1 MSVALVQNIELLRQ
15 GITLLGQID
24 DEIYSAG
31 DPDHETSYRVGPH
44 LRHCIDA
51 YGCLLDGLEEARV
64 DYDGRGRDHRLE
76 SERAAG
82 LEALKRLVE
91 GLGRL
96 AVVDPETE
104 LSVRV
109 DTPAGATGPEASSR
123 STLHR
128 ELQFLVGH
136 TVHHFALIAMILRQS
151 GFDPGREF
159 GVAPST
165 LAHWEREE
173 TPRA

>member
-1 MSVALVQNIELLRQ
+1 MSAALVQNIELLRQ
-15 GITLLGQID
+15 GITLLRKID
-24 DEIYSAG
+24 DDLYSG
-31 DPDHETSYRVGPH
+31 SGPDHEASYLVGPH
-44 LRHCIDA
+44 MRHCVDA
-51 YGCLLDGLEEARV
+51 YRCLLDGLEDKSV
-64 DYDGRGRDHRLE
+64 DYDARGRDPRLE

-82 LEALKRLVE
+82 LEAMERLVE

-96 AVVDPETE
+96 AVVDPEVE
-104 LSVRV
+104 LTVRV
-109 DTPAGATGPEASSR
+109 DTPAGAHGPEAASR

-136 TVHHFALIAMILRQS
+136 TVHHFALIAMILRQN

-165 LAHWEREE
+165 LAHWEREK
-173 TPRA
+173 TLQA

>member
-1 MSVALVQNIELLRQ
+1 MSAALVQNLQLLRQ
-15 GITLLGQID
+15 GITLLGEISD
-24 DEIYSAG
+24 DVYSTSG
-31 DPDHETSYRVGPH
+31 PEHETSYRVGPH

-51 YGCLLDGLEEARV
+51 YACLLDGLEDRRV
-64 DYDGRGRDHRLE
+64 DYDGRGRDPRLE
-76 SERAAG
+76 RDRSAG
-82 LEALKRLVE
+82 REMLERLVE

-104 LSVRV
+104 LSVKV
-109 DTPAGATGPEASSR
+109 DTPPGAIGPEATSR

-136 TVHHFALIAMILRQS
+136 TVHHYALIAMILRQN
-151 GFDPGREF
+151 GIDPGREF

-173 TPRA
+173 TLQA

>member
-1 MSVALVQNIELLRQ
+1 MNAALVQNIDLLRQ
-15 GITLLGQID
+15 GITLLRKID
-24 DEIYSAG
+24 DDVYSAAR
-31 DPDHETSYRVGPH
+31 PDHETSYRVGPH

-51 YGCLLDGLEEARV
+51 YGCLLDGLE
-64 DYDGRGRDHRLE
+64 DCSINYDGRRRDPRLE

-82 LEALKRLVE
+82 LEALERLVE

-96 AVVDPETE
+96 AVIDSDLE
-104 LSVRV
+104 LTVRV
-109 DTPAGATGPEASSR
+109 DTPAGARGPEASSR

-136 TVHHFALIAMILRQS
+136 TVHHFALIGMILRQH

-165 LAHWEREE
+165 LAHWEHEE
-173 TPRA
+173 TLLA

>member
-1 MSVALVQNIELLRQ
+1 MSAALVQNIELLRQ
-15 GITLLGQID
+15 GITLLREID
-24 DEIYSAG
+24 DDLYG
-31 DPDHETSYRVGPH
+31 GGGPDHETSYLVGPH
-44 LRHCIDA
+44 LRHCVDA
-51 YGCLLDGLEEARV
+51 YGCLLGGLEDKSV
-64 DYDGRGRDHRLE
+64 DYDARGRDPRLE

-82 LEALKRLVE
+82 LEALERLVE

-96 AVVDPETE
+96 AVVDPEIE
-104 LSVRV
+104 LNVRI
-109 DTPAGATGPEASSR
+109 DTPAGAQGPEAASR

-136 TVHHFALIAMILRQS
+136 TVHHFALIALILRQK

-165 LAHWEREE
+165 LAHWKRQE
-173 TPRA
+173 TLRA

>member
-1 MSVALVQNIELLRQ
+1 MSAALVQNLQLLRQ
-15 GITLLGQID
+15 GITLLGEIS
-24 DEIYSAG
+24 DEVYSVDG
-31 DPDHETSYRVGPH
+31 PEHETSYRVGPH
-44 LRHCIDA
+44 MRHCIDA
-51 YGCLLDGLEEARV
+51 YACLLDGLEERTV
-64 DYDGRGRDHRLE
+64 DYDGRGRDPRLE
-76 SERAAG
+76 SERSAG
-82 LEALKRLVE
+82 REMLERLVE

-96 AVVDPETE
+96 ATVDPETE

-109 DTPAGATGPEASSR
+109 DTPPGAVGRDATSR

-136 TVHHFALIAMILRQS
+136 TVHHYALIAMILRQN
-151 GFDPGREF
+151 GIDPGREF

-173 TPRA
+173 TLRA